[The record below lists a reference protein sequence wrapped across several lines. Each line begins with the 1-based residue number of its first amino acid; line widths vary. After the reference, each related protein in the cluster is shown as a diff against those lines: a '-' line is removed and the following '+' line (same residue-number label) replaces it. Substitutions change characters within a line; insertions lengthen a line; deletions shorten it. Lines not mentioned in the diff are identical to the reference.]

1 MTTDP
6 PAPFLQETRRIPRGD
21 AYSRTLRFGG
31 AGVDFDSAVLWADIR
46 EKPGGPLLYDA
57 AASATITRGVGELLA
72 VITIPSDITDT
83 LPARCM
89 LDVRIQVPAISFGP
103 YTTARLHLRI
113 EESYAGIPD

>member
-21 AYSRTLRFGG
+21 AYSRVLRF
-31 AGVDFDSAVLWADIR
+31 AKSGVDFADAVLWVDIR
-46 EKPGGPLLYDA
+46 EKPSGPLLYDA
-57 AASATITRGVGELLA
+57 AATAAITRTVGEMVA
-72 VITIPSDITDT
+72 VITIPSATTET

-89 LDVRIQVPAISFGP
+89 LDVRVQVPALSFGP
-103 YTTARLHLRI
+103 YTTARIHLRI